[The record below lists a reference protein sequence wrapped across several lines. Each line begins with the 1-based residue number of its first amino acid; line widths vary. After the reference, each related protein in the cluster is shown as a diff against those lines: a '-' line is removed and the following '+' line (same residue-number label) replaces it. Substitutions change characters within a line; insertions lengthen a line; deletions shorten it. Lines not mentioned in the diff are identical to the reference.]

1 MSFPKILPFVFLLL
15 PIADITLL
23 IKIGSLIG
31 ILPTVGLVLIAA
43 SAGSWLL
50 RRQGT
55 ATLDKLRENVA
66 RGELPAA
73 QLLEGVV
80 LMICAALF
88 IAPGFLT
95 DFIAIIGLISPLRRR
110 FVNWIL
116 SCGLLGL
123 VNTPVPR
130 RKSSAEPNTIDGE
143 FWRDE

>member
-1 MSFPKILPFVFLLL
+1 MSLPRLLPVLFLLL

-23 IKIGSLIG
+23 VKIGGLIG
-31 ILPTVGLVLIAA
+31 ILPTVALVLLAA

-50 RRQGT
+50 RRQGL
-55 ATLDKLRENVA
+55 ATLNRLHESVA

-73 QLLEGVV
+73 PLLEGVV
-80 LMICAALF
+80 LLVSAALF

-95 DFIAIIGLISPLRRR
+95 DLVAVVGLISPLRRR
-110 FVNWIL
+110 LVNWML
-116 SCGLLGL
+116 RSGLLGL

>member
-1 MSFPKILPFVFLLL
+1 MSLPRYVPFIFLLL

-31 ILPTVGLVLIAA
+31 ILPTVGLILLAA
-43 SAGSWLL
+43 TAGSWLL
-50 RRQGT
+50 RRQGI
-55 ATLDKLRENVA
+55 ATIDKLRENIA

-73 QLLEGVV
+73 QLIEGVI

-95 DFIAIIGLISPLRRR
+95 DFIAIIGLIPLLRRR
-110 FVNWIL
+110 LVNWVL
-116 SCGLLGL
+116 RRGLLGL

-130 RKSSAEPNTIDGE
+130 RKSNTEPNTIDGE
-143 FWRDE
+143 FWRE